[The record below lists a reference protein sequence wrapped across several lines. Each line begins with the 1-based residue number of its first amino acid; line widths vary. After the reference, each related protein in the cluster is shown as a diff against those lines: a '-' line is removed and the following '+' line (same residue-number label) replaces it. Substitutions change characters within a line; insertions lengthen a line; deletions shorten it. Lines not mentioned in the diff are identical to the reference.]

1 MSQDKKFEYDF
12 EKFLAPLR
20 AAWDFIARLV
30 RFVVK
35 NATAIIQLDMIAL
48 IVPMPYS
55 RSMHVHKTFVG
66 LFPSETGLLLLKK
79 LENTTT

>member
-1 MSQDKKFEYDF
+1 M
-12 EKFLAPLR
+12 APLR

-48 IVPMPYS
+48 IVPMLYS
-55 RSMHVHKTFVG
+55 RIIVDRSMHVHKTFVG

>member
-1 MSQDKKFEYDF
+1 M
-12 EKFLAPLR
+12 APLR

-48 IVPMPYS
+48 IVPMLYS